1 MKTSGILAFLG
12 SLFTGLFNQAINLKG
27 VQSKLNPAKQA
38 IERSTRRSNTDRA
51 ADNILLGFSLTLIAL
66 AWWHGDASI
75 EAGIVSCSIVVGAS
89 ILVPLLRD
97 RTKSR
102 AIYIV
107 YILFIMPSLFLVYP
121 TAIALAKG
129 LHSQD
134 FDTAL
139 IGIDRFLFGGTDPTL
154 WLTVHVHPPPFFV
167 DVLQACYSSH
177 YLFPLILGIELWLTK
192 RFAELESYRMIMVYG
207 AIFSFVGNMIVP
219 AIGPRITLHEFA
231 QLQTEL
237 PGLWVT
243 NALRNMINTGEG
255 LRATMTSAEAMRTV
269 YRDAFP
275 SGHTMFTVMTMLVAF
290 RYKVRVR
297 WIIAV
302 LGTVLICATMILHY
316 HYVIDVLAGIICAV
330 FVVWSAPAV
339 ARTLGS
345 LTLWKGRDTAT

>member
-1 MKTSGILAFLG
+1 VRPI
-12 SLFTGLFNQAINLKG
+12 
-27 VQSKLNPAKQA
+27 LNPAKQA
-38 IERSTRRSNTDRA
+38 ILRTNVDRA
-51 ADNILLGFSLTLIAL
+51 ADNILLAFSFALIAL

-89 ILVPLLRD
+89 ILIPFLRD
-97 RTKSR
+97 RTQSR
-102 AIYIV
+102 TL
-107 YILFIMPSLFLVYP
+107 YILYILYIMPSLFLVYP

-134 FDTAL
+134 FDPKL
-139 IGIDRFLFGGTDPTL
+139 IAIDRFLFGGKDPTL
-154 WLTVHVHPPPFFV
+154 WLTVHVHPPPFLV

-192 RFAELESYRMIMVYG
+192 RFYELESYRMIMVYG
-207 AIFSFVGNMIVP
+207 AIFSFVGNMLVP

-231 QLQTEL
+231 KLQTEL
-237 PGLWVT
+237 PGIWVT
-243 NALRNMINTGEG
+243 NALRTMINTGEG

-275 SGHTMFTVMTMLVAF
+275 SGHTMFTVMTILVAF

-297 WIIAV
+297 WIIAI

-316 HYVIDVLAGIICAV
+316 HYVIDVLAGMLCAV
-330 FVVWSAPAV
+330 FVVWSAPVV

-345 LTLWKGRDTAT
+345 LKLWKGRDTATRHVRLKPTSFSTRSTPNSTSPTHK